1 MINIGIDVGKFKHCA
16 TVLDDSTGE
25 VLIKPFFL
33 TNDRKGFDLLYSKTK
48 QFIRRKHSVGMS
60 SLNKNDTSSL
70 NDFDT
75 LDMCIIY
82 IPSMINIGGVLL

>member
-33 TNDRKGFDLLYSKTK
+33 TNNRKDLIYSILKRNNLFTE
-48 QFIRRKHSVGMS
+48 
-60 SLNKNDTSSL
+60 
-70 NDFDT
+70 
-75 LDMCIIY
+75 
-82 IPSMINIGGVLL
+82 NIL

>member
-1 MINIGIDVGKFKHCA
+1 MNTQCMEIIV
-16 TVLDDSTGE
+16 
-25 VLIKPFFL
+25 
-33 TNDRKGFDLLYSKTK
+33 
-48 QFIRRKHSVGMS
+48 S

-82 IPSMINIGGVLL
+82 IPSMISIGGVLL

>member
-33 TNDRKGFDLLYSKTK
+33 TND
-48 QFIRRKHSVGMS
+48 
-60 SLNKNDTSSL
+60 
-70 NDFDT
+70 
-75 LDMCIIY
+75 
-82 IPSMINIGGVLL
+82 

>member
-1 MINIGIDVGKFKHCA
+1 MAINYNIISTLDVSVD
-16 TVLDDSTGE
+16 TIVL
-25 VLIKPFFL
+25 
-33 TNDRKGFDLLYSKTK
+33 
-48 QFIRRKHSVGMS
+48 S

-82 IPSMINIGGVLL
+82 ISSMINIGGVLL